1 MRKIFFEETDKKRHG
16 LRVVWVDVGNVKG
29 ENGFLIIFP
38 GVPVQS
44 RESSPHSGWRNRG
57 RTLRNGTTINPAS
70 QFCLPWFILNTAF
83 IAQFRLVLYIKYL

>member
-29 ENGFLIIFP
+29 ENGFLIIFL
-38 GVPVQS
+38 GVSVQS

-57 RTLRNGTTINPAS
+57 RTTINPAG
-70 QFCLPWFILNTAF
+70 QLCLPWVILNTAF